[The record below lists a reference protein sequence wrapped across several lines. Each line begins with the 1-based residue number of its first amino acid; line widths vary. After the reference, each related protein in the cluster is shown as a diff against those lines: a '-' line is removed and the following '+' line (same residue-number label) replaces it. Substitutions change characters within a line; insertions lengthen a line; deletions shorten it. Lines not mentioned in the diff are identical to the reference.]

1 VRVHTFQ
8 PEIIAM
14 RTLLALALLL
24 GSTSAFAAT
33 QCTTA
38 DKSTWQDPDKFQAQ
52 LKEQGYKINKFKVTK
67 GNCYEI
73 YGFDKDGRKVEIY
86 HDPVS
91 GKAVKTEIED

>member
-1 VRVHTFQ
+1 
-8 PEIIAM
+8 M

-24 GSTSAFAAT
+24 GSTSALAAT

>member
-1 VRVHTFQ
+1 
-8 PEIIAM
+8 M
-14 RTLLALALLL
+14 RTLIALTLLV
-24 GSTSAFAAT
+24 GCSSASAAT

-38 DKSTWQDPDKFQAQ
+38 DKSTWQDQEKFQAQ

-73 YGFDKDGRKVEIY
+73 YGFNKDGKKVEIY
-86 HDPVS
+86 HDPVT

>member
-1 VRVHTFQ
+1 
-8 PEIIAM
+8 M
-14 RTLLALALLL
+14 RTLIALTLLV
-24 GSTSAFAAT
+24 GCSSAFAAT

-38 DKSTWQDPDKFQAQ
+38 DKSTWQDQEKFQTQ

-73 YGFDKDGRKVEIY
+73 YGFNKDGKKVEIY
-86 HDPVS
+86 HDLVT